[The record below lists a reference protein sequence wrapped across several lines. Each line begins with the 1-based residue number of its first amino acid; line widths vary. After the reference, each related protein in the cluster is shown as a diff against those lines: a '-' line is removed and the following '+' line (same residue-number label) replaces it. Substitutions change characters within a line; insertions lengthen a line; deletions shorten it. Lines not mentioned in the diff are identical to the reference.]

1 MATPVIAPTSP
12 TYVSRTPYLTSAEY
26 LAAPTG
32 VDVGQLVVGGTT
44 QQNAEALKQTI
55 AQASSAV
62 DKFCL
67 QIIAATLDTQAGSYR
82 VQRDGV
88 LKIPLDNTPIIQVN
102 DVKVGITPGSL
113 VSLTDL
119 SQVWIDKKVIT
130 LPVNTVAFPPTSG
143 MLGSTSSMYAVTS
156 YVSGYANCLLTVA
169 VSIGATS
176 FTVDSP
182 LGIIPGMTVSIYD
195 PVDSEQ
201 VSVLSVSG
209 NVVTVN
215 TPFQFA
221 HGVGVAVSTLP
232 PAVKEAAI
240 LLTTVLIKTRGND
253 SFVMPPLGS
262 EPSQMTKLDAGSGGP
277 EMSLAMK
284 LLAPD
289 RRSA

>member
-26 LAAPTG
+26 QAAPTG
-32 VDVGQLVVGGTT
+32 VNVGQLVPGGTT

-62 DKFCL
+62 DEFCL

-88 LKIPLDNTPIIQVN
+88 LKIPLDNTPIIQVS
-102 DVKVGITPGSL
+102 DVKVGIVPGSL

-130 LPVNTVAFPPTSG
+130 VPINTVAFSPTSG

-156 YVSGYANCLLTVA
+156 YVSGYANCLLMAA

-182 LGIIPGMTVSIYD
+182 LGILPGMTVSIYD
-195 PVDSEQ
+195 PANSEQ

-221 HGVGVAVSTLP
+221 HAVGVAVSTLP

-253 SFVMPPLGS
+253 SFVMPMLGS

-284 LLAPD
+284 LLAPH